1 MNNKMY
7 NCRDKSKNT
16 KTKKTTKN
24 QTNWKV
30 LLKQKVW
37 STKQLW
43 RTKMVKVGY
52 MWDVPKVVF
61 LNEERTTTSHY
72 SILKKYKNCRKL
84 ASHVCEMKE
93 KDRSPSVRWRILR
106 KARLY
111 KNGNNMCRLC

>member
-1 MNNKMY
+1 MENENGESMIY
-7 NCRDKSKNT
+7 
-16 KTKKTTKN
+16 
-24 QTNWKV
+24 
-30 LLKQKVW
+30 
-37 STKQLW
+37 
-43 RTKMVKVGY
+43 VGCTESS
-52 MWDVPKVVF
+52 F

-106 KARLY
+106 KAKLY